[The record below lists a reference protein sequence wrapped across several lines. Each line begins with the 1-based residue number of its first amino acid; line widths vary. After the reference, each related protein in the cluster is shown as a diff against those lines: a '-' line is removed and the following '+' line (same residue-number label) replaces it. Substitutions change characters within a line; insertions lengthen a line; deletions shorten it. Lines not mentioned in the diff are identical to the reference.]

1 MNSNLKKRNMKLGR
15 PVALAVI
22 GLLGSVSLSGCLDS
36 SGSLNGDDEINSGIY
51 FDISSV
57 DYSAVTVDASAA
69 DLAPGARLLAAQCAQ
84 CHGTYGV
91 AVREWPD
98 LWGSGRQIGNW
109 MSQYQ
114 DVNYEDNMMHVHAL
128 GYTDDEV
135 NLLKTYYPKIAYSG
149 GQ

>member
-1 MNSNLKKRNMKLGR
+1 MSKNLKKSNMKLGR
-15 PVALAVI
+15 PAVLAVI
-22 GLLGSVSLSGCLDS
+22 GLVGGLSLSGCLDS
-36 SGSLNGDDEINSGIY
+36 SGSSNGDDEINSGIY

-57 DYSAVTVDASAA
+57 DYSAVSVDASAA
-69 DLAPGARLLAAQCAQ
+69 DLASGARLLAAQCAQ

-109 MSQYQ
+109 MNQYQ
-114 DVNYEDNMMHVHAL
+114 DVNYADNMMHVHAL
-128 GYTDDEV
+128 GYSEDEV
-135 NLLKTYYPKIAYSG
+135 NLLKSYYPKIAYSG